1 MRRVRK
7 GRNSMITALL
17 CRTFLAVSFVIV
29 TLSPAFADGLYGG
42 TYTDEELAALDRVL
56 HAANMT
62 RADLTFNKHYAKG
75 YECLPIVLDM
85 MHDPLFIAAVMDGY
99 AESSITRSGAA
110 YLDRPRAALTEAM
123 HFYTFSPL
131 EEGARWPDRKS
142 HWAPVAPPPK
152 IETQEQLID
161 YLADLLATRIEF
173 PFTEIEYEVLREKLP
188 EAMAW
193 HKVSGRPFPAG
204 PKAEV
209 EEFLKDKP
217 KEYIFELASK
227 IPILGLYEAY
237 MDKLGAAIDAI
248 KSLPPEIFPSD
259 NPKVF
264 DVAQSLICLGTP
276 GDDFHENQYYTILI
290 DPGGN
295 DRYVNCRIGSAN
307 GAHYPEFG
315 SGRFGLF
322 VDLGGDDVYDCREVD
337 INFGAA
343 VLGIAAFYDLGGGN
357 DRYYAGNITLGAAAG
372 GIAVF
377 YDDGGSDTY
386 EGKVYT
392 QGAAGFG
399 IGLMLDGSAHPAPEI
414 PTDIETPDPINIA
427 DFGNDRYSAWGN
439 AQAFAR
445 TLGIAICENER
456 GNDVYHAGGVYL
468 HAPLFADRYQ
478 SFSQGFAIG
487 ERDIDYAGG
496 VAFLI
501 DRAGNDRYLGDIY
514 NQGVGYWYSA
524 GLLWDG
530 GGNDSYEMTQYGQGS
545 GIHLA
550 VGGLV
555 DAAGT
560 DTYVMHS
567 GLGQGGSH
575 DFAASILHDRG
586 GDDHYMGMTSCNG
599 TGLTNSVGL
608 HIDRSGNDTYAG
620 RREGGVNWGR
630 PERGFPS
637 IGILIDLAGAD
648 EYLGIMKDGGIW
660 RQSDIAVGIDVS
672 PPPQAAKPEF
682 AAAPDRPTGTAKI
695 PEICFYKGKITQEVF
710 DELWEIA
717 IRWEVGD
724 NRYIVPE
731 ARRRLWEFGASVLPY
746 MAAKMDS
753 DASSLA
759 YRAYLDIFAKLA
771 EAGHR
776 DAIIRVVRDNAASEN
791 ETRMRIALY
800 LIGEMKLS
808 EAEDAVL
815 ARLSSSDPAVVRRAI
830 GVLTQ
835 LKSTAANETLIEML
849 RTKTDEATLRSA
861 FTALLTLEAN
871 CYADVRPLFSHPQ
884 MSIREALVNLISA
897 RMNVYGESV
906 KSDFMSSAAS
916 HTEGEKAAMLENE
929 ALKSFAVSIAESGSA
944 QASGPGRVLSIEE
957 RQFLEAR
964 SLRTLIGVY
973 LKSDALPEPEIA
985 SAAESLLS
993 SEDWGVRADAA
1004 RLIRKWQKAKGVDYA
1019 TIKPALDAL
1028 RKMLVTES
1036 DPYVLFAAEG

>member
-1 MRRVRK
+1 MVTAAFCRVCLA
-7 GRNSMITALL
+7 ILIAFAALMM
-17 CRTFLAVSFVIV
+17 A
-29 TLSPAFADGLYGG
+29 PAFADGLYGD
-42 TYTDEELAALDRVL
+42 TYTDDELAALDRVL

-62 RADLTFNKHYAKG
+62 RNDLTFNKHYAKG
-75 YECLPIVLDM
+75 FECMPIVLDM
-85 MHDPLFIAAVMDGY
+85 MHDPLLIAAVMDGY
-99 AESSITRSGAA
+99 AESSISRSGAA

-123 HFYTFSPL
+123 HFYSFSPL
-131 EEGARWPDRKS
+131 SEGARWPDRKS
-142 HWAPVAPPPK
+142 HWAPVASPPK
-152 IETQEQLID
+152 IETREQLIN
-161 YLADLLATRIEF
+161 YLADLLSTRVEF
-173 PFTEIEYEVLREKLP
+173 PFTEIEYEVLRAKLP
-188 EAMAW
+188 AAMAW
-193 HKVSGRPFPAG
+193 HEVAGRPFPAYSNDD
-204 PKAEV
+204 V
-209 EEFLKDKP
+209 EEYLKDKP
-217 KEYIFELASK
+217 KEYIFELASR
-227 IPILGLYEAY
+227 IPILSLYEAY
-237 MDKLGAAIDAI
+237 MDKLGTAIDVI
-248 KSLPPEIFPSD
+248 KSLPLEIFPSD
-259 NPKVF
+259 HPTVIG
-264 DVAQSLICLGTP
+264 VAQSLICLGSP
-276 GDDFHENQYYTILI
+276 GDDVHENQYYTILI

-295 DRYVNCRIGSAN
+295 DRYINCRLGSAN

-322 VDLGGDDVYDCREVD
+322 VDLGGDDIHDCRD
-337 INFGAA
+337 IDVNLGAA
-343 VLGIAAFYDLGGGN
+343 VLGVAAFYDLGGGN
-357 DRYYAGNITLGAAAG
+357 DRYYAGNVSLGAAAG

-386 EGKVYT
+386 EGKVFT

-399 IGLMLDGSAHPAPEI
+399 IGIMLDASAYPAPEI
-414 PTDIETPDPINIA
+414 PTDVETPDPIDIA
-427 DFGNDRYSAWGN
+427 DFGNDRYFAWSN

-445 TLGIAICENER
+445 TLGVAICENER

-496 VAFLI
+496 MAFLI

-555 DAAGT
+555 DASGT

-660 RQSDIAVGIDVS
+660 RQSDIAIGIDVAPS
-672 PPPQAAKPEF
+672 PEAAKPEF
-682 AAAPDRPTGTAKI
+682 AAAPDRPTGAAKI
-695 PEICFYKGKITQEVF
+695 PEICFYKGTITQEVF

-746 MAAKMDS
+746 MEAKMDS

-759 YRAYLDIFAKLA
+759 YRAYLDIFQKLA
-771 EAGHR
+771 DSGHR
-776 DAIIRVVRDNAASEN
+776 EAISNLAKTNAASEN

-800 LIGEMKLS
+800 LIGEMKLID
-808 EAEDAVL
+808 AEDAVL
-815 ARLSSSDPAVVRRAI
+815 ARLGSGDPAIVRRAI

-835 LKSTAANETLIEML
+835 LKSTAANETLMEML
-849 RTKTDEATLRSA
+849 HMETDEATLRSA
-861 FTALLTLEAN
+861 FTALLTLEAD
-871 CYADVRPLFSHPQ
+871 CYADVRPLFAHPQ
-884 MSIREALVNLISA
+884 MSVREALINLLSA
-897 RMNVYGESV
+897 RMNVYGDTV
-906 KSDFMSSAAS
+906 KSDFINTARYHVQSENAA
-916 HTEGEKAAMLENE
+916 TLESETLNS
-929 ALKSFAVSIAESGSA
+929 LAVPIAESASA
-944 QASGPGRVLSIEE
+944 QASGNGRVLTIEE
-957 RQFLEAR
+957 RKFLEAR
-964 SLRTLIGVY
+964 TLRTLIGVY
-973 LKSDALPEPEIA
+973 LKSDVLPDAETA
-985 SAAESLLS
+985 DSAASLLS

-1004 RLIRKWQKAKGVDYA
+1004 RLIRKWQKAKGADYTA
-1019 TIKPALDAL
+1019 IKPALDAL
-1028 RKMLVTES
+1028 RKMLLTET
-1036 DPYVLFAAEG
+1036 DPYVLFAGEN